1 MRNLFHG
8 AIAAAMMSIALM
20 FWAQV
25 GVMATALAAG
35 TSSAGSPDRPSLH
48 LRERNSSMKNRKRES
63 CTDPSGTKAGSYLS
77 IQRLEPVY

>member
-8 AIAAAMMSIALM
+8 AIAAAMMSIFALM

-25 GVMATALAAG
+25 GVMATALAG
-35 TSSAGSPDRPSLH
+35 GRS
-48 LRERNSSMKNRKRES
+48 
-63 CTDPSGTKAGSYLS
+63 DPSGTKAGSCLS

>member
-8 AIAAAMMSIALM
+8 AIAAAMMSIFALM

-25 GVMATALAAG
+25 GSVMATALAVG
-35 TSSAGSPDRPSLH
+35 RS
-48 LRERNSSMKNRKRES
+48 
-63 CTDPSGTKAGSYLS
+63 DPSVTKAGSCLS